1 MKQITSSEELG
12 ALIHSMRKSQKITQ
26 EKLAAYSGVGI
37 RFIKELERGKPTC
50 EIQKVLNVLQMLG
63 LTNPK
68 RENCNGTL
76 RLIPLPFMSEF

>member
-12 ALIHSMRKSQKITQ
+12 ALIQSMRKSQKITQ

-37 RFIKELERGKPTC
+37 RFIKELERGKQTC

-63 LTNPK
+63 LTVNIESK
-68 RENCNGTL
+68 AGEL
-76 RLIPLPFMSEF
+76 

>member
-1 MKQITSSEELG
+1 MKQITSSEEFG
-12 ALIHSMRKSQKITQ
+12 VLIHSMRKSQKITQ

-63 LTNPK
+63 LTVNIESK
-68 RENCNGTL
+68 AGEL
-76 RLIPLPFMSEF
+76 

>member
-12 ALIHSMRKSQKITQ
+12 GLIHSMRKSQKITQ

-63 LTNPK
+63 LTVNIESK
-68 RENCNGTL
+68 AREL
-76 RLIPLPFMSEF
+76 

>member
-37 RFIKELERGKPTC
+37 RFIGVFGDAKRPRHRKRHG
-50 EIQKVLNVLQMLG
+50 QLQAQS
-63 LTNPK
+63 
-68 RENCNGTL
+68 L
-76 RLIPLPFMSEF
+76 RLFAD

>member
-37 RFIKELERGKPTC
+37 RFIKELADLRNSKGAERAANAGIDRQYR
-50 EIQKVLNVLQMLG
+50 IQSGRTVTERFALFLS
-63 LTNPK
+63 
-68 RENCNGTL
+68 
-76 RLIPLPFMSEF
+76 RL

>member
-68 RENCNGTL
+68 RENCNRTL